1 MFYAMRDSTE
11 TAKLLFE
18 IADAQQGFFTAKQ
31 AKEVGYFEE
40 SIVYHVKV
48 GNWIREHRGIYRLSN
63 YPVTEHSD
71 LMLWYLWSRNRNE
84 EPQGVYS
91 HETALALHELSDV
104 NPSKLHLTVPRGFRR
119 NSKIPDIL
127 NLHVA
132 DLSRSDAQ
140 YMHGVEVTKPMR
152 TILDVAKDETIPRE
166 FLKQAL
172 SQAKARGLITGREL
186 REFHKTDAAL
196 AKLAEKIPK

>member
-1 MFYAMRDSTE
+1 MRDSTE
-11 TAKLLFE
+11 TARRLFG

-40 SIVYHVKV
+40 SMVYHVRV
-48 GNWIREHRGIYRLSN
+48 GNWIREHRGIYRLAK

-104 NPSKLHLTVPRGFRR
+104 NPDKLHMTVPRGFRR
-119 NSKIPDIL
+119 NSSIPDIL

-140 YMHGVEVTKPMR
+140 EMHGVAITKPIR

-166 FLKQAL
+166 FLEQAL
-172 SQAKARGLITGREL
+172 SQARTRGLITGREIRDL
-186 REFHKTDAAL
+186 HKTHAAL
-196 AKLAEKIPK
+196 AKLAERISK